1 MTLANKHIKKCSVSS
16 ANTRVKIKVIMRF
29 HFILTS
35 TKIIK

>member
-1 MTLANKHIKKCSVSS
+1 MTLANKHMERYSVSS
-16 ANTRVKIKVIMRF
+16 ANTRVQIKVTMRF